1 MPSNLPADVTP
12 RAPVRIAVAG
22 SAGVGKST
30 LARRLA
36 AELGVPYLGEGMRE
50 YLERT
55 GANLHALGPEGVRAL
70 VLRLWDERREAEA
83 THPSFVADRSS
94 YDFGAF
100 WLYYHFGREDD
111 DTARLLAE
119 AWRPDR
125 YDTVYL
131 LAWGSIPLVADGVRS
146 TDRFVQLHA
155 QLLIEGAVRRFAG
168 RVVEVHERGLEE
180 RVRAVLA
187 DVARPR

>member
-1 MPSNLPADVTP
+1 MRLAL
-12 RAPVRIAVAG
+12 AG

-50 YLERT
+50 HLERT
-55 GANLHALGPEGVRAL
+55 GDNLHALGPAGVRAL
-70 VLRLWDERREAEA
+70 VLRLWDERLEAEA

-100 WLYYHFGREDD
+100 WLYYHFGQEDD
-111 DTARLLAE
+111 DTARILRESFA
-119 AWRPDR
+119 PDR
-125 YDTVYL
+125 YDTVYVL
-131 LAWGSIPLVADGVRS
+131 PWGAIPLVADGVRS

-155 QLLIEGAVRRFAG
+155 QMLIEGAVRRHAR
-168 RVVEVHERGLEE
+168 RVVDVTARDLDDRM
-180 RVRAVLA
+180 RVVLA
-187 DVARPR
+187 DLARAR